1 MPNVGF
7 VPTYHLKLSYIW
19 IICSNIFTM
28 PAAPQ
33 PSVRALLA
41 QIEARL
47 EDLPDL
53 KTESIRH
60 IRLDVSQK
68 LKEAPPKD
76 VLALA
81 FRLIVRG
88 SWPLRC
94 VAYEL
99 VNHHKPALASLG
111 QRELERLGRN
121 LDSWGAVD
129 TFACYLSGPAWR
141 DGQIPDA
148 LVHQWARSPDRWWRR
163 AALVST
169 VPMSRAGRSRPTL
182 RVCRMLAADRDDMVV
197 KAVSWALRELAK
209 RDPEAVVEFLDLY
222 SKVLAARVLREVRN
236 KLTTGLK
243 NPRTR

>member
-1 MPNVGF
+1 
-7 VPTYHLKLSYIW
+7 
-19 IICSNIFTM
+19 M
-28 PAAPQ
+28 PATTQ
-33 PSVRALLA
+33 PPVRDLLA

-47 EDLPDL
+47 KALPDL
-53 KTESIRH
+53 KTEPIRR
-60 IRLDVSQK
+60 IRRDVSQK
-68 LKEAPPKD
+68 LSKAPPSD

-81 FRLIVRG
+81 MKLLVRG
-88 SWPLRC
+88 GWPQRC

-99 VNHHKPALASLG
+99 VSHHKPTLASLG
-111 QRELERLGRN
+111 RSELERLGKN

-129 TFACYLSGPAWR
+129 TFGCLLSGPAWR

-169 VPMSRAGRSRPTL
+169 VPVSRAGHSRQTL

-197 KAVSWALRELAK
+197 KALSWALRELAK
-209 RDPEAVVEFLDLY
+209 RDPEAVADFLARH

-243 NPRTR
+243 NPRPR